1 MRPKLKCDLRTD
13 VQNDGVREKAS
24 YKDAW
29 LKHVDCMNKAYQ
41 LKLKN
46 EKKNIRALSWNG
58 IGYTYPKKLI
68 ENLKV

>member
-1 MRPKLKCDLRTD
+1 MRSKLKCDQRTD
-13 VQNDGVREKAS
+13 VQKDGVREKAS

-46 EKKNIRALSWNG
+46 EKKTYESYHGMALV
-58 IGYTYPKKLI
+58 ILI
-68 ENLKV
+68 QRNY